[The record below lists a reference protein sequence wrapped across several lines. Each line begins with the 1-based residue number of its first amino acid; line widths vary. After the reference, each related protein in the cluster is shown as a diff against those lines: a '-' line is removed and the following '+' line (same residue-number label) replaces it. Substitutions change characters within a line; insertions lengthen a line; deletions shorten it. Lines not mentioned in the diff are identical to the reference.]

1 MRIRY
6 LSHHCAARVFT
17 ASIHKVWMWMKAQTK
32 KSILAGYISI
42 YQNLVCWPILFSLS
56 PYLLTFWVTSIY
68 IFQMSTP
75 HPIKSRL
82 QRTPKRLQKQ
92 APLVRSSSMPE
103 SLDKVHK
110 RRKLHH
116 LLGKLSLTLFVL
128 MDSSIY
134 REY

>member
-1 MRIRY
+1 MF
-6 LSHHCAARVFT
+6 VTF
-17 ASIHKVWMWMKAQTK
+17 
-32 KSILAGYISI
+32 
-42 YQNLVCWPILFSLS
+42 LV
-56 PYLLTFWVTSIY
+56 

-116 LLGKLSLTLFVL
+116 LLGMLSLTPFVL

-134 REY
+134 IGIIIMG

>member
-1 MRIRY
+1 MQPESS
-6 LSHHCAARVFT
+6 L
-17 ASIHKVWMWMKAQTK
+17 KAQSK
-32 KSILAGYISI
+32 KSILAGYVSI

-56 PYLLTFWVTSIY
+56 PYLLTCRVSIY

-116 LLGKLSLTLFVL
+116 LLGKLSLLPLTLFQGSHWL
-128 MDSSIY
+128 EKYLKDLGHSPIQSAQILTACS
-134 REY
+134 